1 MTQRIPIFRARGD
14 EHQLGY
20 IEGNEAFD
28 LSGKR
33 RCNYNAETGNLL
45 EFNSEKIIGYVSLEG
60 KVVGVS
66 WIIDE
71 LFLNPDRSEM
81 PLTAERSGILSNEME
96 RVFEMLRE
104 RVGLNETG
112 QA

>member
-1 MTQRIPIFRARGD
+1 MAERIPIFRARGD
-14 EHQLGY
+14 EHKLGY

-33 RCNYNAETGNLL
+33 CCNYNAETGNLL

-71 LFLNPDRSEM
+71 LFSNLGKSEV
-81 PLTAERSGILSNEME
+81 PAGRSGFLSEEMD

-112 QA
+112 PA